1 MGEGPPVGGRDPSA
15 TTPIPHAG
23 QDGDGKTISRGE
35 RKARK
40 KARRLALTKPSTTS
54 PVPHPKQDGNK
65 ISQGERL
72 AFEPSIV
79 AEDGMPSISARVTV
93 SSEEKPITVEPTAT
107 NDEKNR
113 KKRSRRRKRA
123 TKSPGNQ
130 QAAGNLPMTPSTTH
144 NAVEESLSAVL
155 ESALSSPP
163 ASCSVTKIAENGAVA
178 QASNLEAPP
187 DEMPIVKKVTKR
199 KTTKKAKKR
208 QQAKPG
214 F

>member
-1 MGEGPPVGGRDPSA
+1 M
-15 TTPIPHAG
+15 
-23 QDGDGKTISRGE
+23 
-35 RKARK
+35 
-40 KARRLALTKPSTTS
+40 
-54 PVPHPKQDGNK
+54 
-65 ISQGERL
+65 
-72 AFEPSIV
+72 
-79 AEDGMPSISARVTV
+79 
-93 SSEEKPITVEPTAT
+93 EPTAT

-113 KKRSRRRKRA
+113 NKRSRRRKRA
-123 TKSPGNQ
+123 TKSPGDQ
-130 QAAGNLPMTPSTTH
+130 QAAGNLPTMTPSTTY

-187 DEMPIVKKVTKR
+187 DEMPIVKKMTKR